1 MNSIEVEIFGRIF
14 RLRSQDPALTMQ
26 IAAELNRQINELKEK
41 YDNLDFTKLLL
52 LIALQQQ
59 EQVQQL
65 QVRNKELSTDLERMN
80 QMISKI
86 IGEVE
91 DL

>member
-1 MNSIEVEIFGRIF
+1 MNSIEVEIYGRIF

-26 IAAELNRQINELKEK
+26 IAADINKQINELKEK

-52 LIALQQQ
+52 LVSLQQQ
-59 EQVQQL
+59 EQVQLL
-65 QVRNKELSTDLERMN
+65 QIRNKELSTDLDRMN

-91 DL
+91 EI

>member
-26 IAAELNRQINELKEK
+26 IATELNRQINELKEK